1 MYAIMAIVQFRVDD
15 KIKDEATKLFESL
28 GVDLSTALRSF
39 LKRSIVVGGFP
50 YPMLV
55 NNNIDGVAIS
65 QSKENEVRQL
75 LDKISHIE
83 NDEVKNALNKCKDL
97 SEDDEYGRIALEYIN
112 KEIKLAREERRA
124 RNDLSRDD

>member
-1 MYAIMAIVQFRVDD
+1 MAIVQFRVDD